1 MSRSRRKTPVC
12 DWFGCESEKKGKWLW
27 HRRMRAM
34 IRQRLLEPDLDA
46 ILLPLDN
53 EVSNTWWALS
63 KEKKKR
69 FNPREHP
76 EWMRK

>member
-1 MSRSRRKTPVC
+1 MSRSKLKHSIGGWSGALTSDQEFKR
-12 DWFGCESEKKGKWLW
+12 LW

-34 IRQRLLEPDLDA
+34 IRQRLLEPDCDA

-53 EVSNTWWALS
+53 EAGNVWCSA
-63 KEKKKR
+63 KEVKVF
-69 FNPREHP
+69 FNAREHP

>member
-1 MSRSRRKTPVC
+1 MSCSRRKHPIAN
-12 DWFGCESEKKGKWLW
+12 WFCCQSEKQDKRIW

-34 IRQRLLEPDLDA
+34 IRVRLCEPDPDL

-53 EVSNTWWALS
+53 EAGNVWSMGKDGKAP
-63 KEKKKR
+63 
-69 FNPREHP
+69 FDPIEHP